1 MMPTPDDTP
10 NPSPAHADLVG
21 KDERSRLD
29 AAVGGLDGVDSAE
42 QRAWGRDVL
51 AALESLLPLQRAT
64 LLLAFIHQRTH
75 RDIADLLGISVQSV
89 GALLARSLTRL
100 AAVLATGEP

>member
-1 MMPTPDDTP
+1 MTPPPDDTH

-29 AAVGGLDGVDSAE
+29 ADSAE
-42 QRAWGRDVL
+42 QRAWARDVL
-51 AALESLLPLQRAT
+51 TALETLLPLQRAT

-75 RDIADLLGISVQSV
+75 RDIADLLGISVPSV
-89 GALLARSLTRL
+89 GALLARGLTRL